1 MERIACETWGRCEPK
16 AARAHP
22 TQPPRAR
29 AATEEPPSVD
39 DTTQSQ
45 PQSGVQASASAAS
58 ASSASSE
65 QDLWNTTS
73 PHVRVVHKKIRLS
86 DEHLAWEHEIF
97 SLKRAPF
104 QAITLSALGVGAHDS
119 APRGSLLDGYHCLYT
134 YTLHT
139 HYLNSAGH

>member
-1 MERIACETWGRCEPK
+1 M
-16 AARAHP
+16 
-22 TQPPRAR
+22 
-29 AATEEPPSVD
+29 D

-104 QAITLSALGVGAHDS
+104 QAITLSALGAGAHDS
-119 APRGSLLDGYHCLYT
+119 APRGSLLDGYYCLH
-134 YTLHT
+134 TLHT
-139 HYLNSAGH
+139 HYLHYAFMAITACALHSH